1 MYAFSKPITMK
12 LSWLPKSLQPK
23 PPAYPVPPPGF
34 VGRFYFQYSDKNWAP
49 YIPMPSG
56 PINYLEIGCADGGNA
71 IVISKSYAKHPDS
84 KLYCVDPWMDY
95 DEYPEYKGIQE
106 WAWENF
112 NRNIQKL
119 SDPAKF
125 IIKRGLS
132 EDIVPTLPNEFF
144 DLIFVDGNHET
155 EYVYRDGL
163 MSLEK
168 VKIGGYIV
176 FDDYNFPWP
185 QTVEGIKKFIK
196 TAGPQI
202 RIVADLG
209 NYCGQIIV
217 QRIS

>member
-1 MYAFSKPITMK
+1 MR

-23 PPAYPVPPPGF
+23 PPAPPVHLSRF
-34 VGRFYFQYSDKNWAP
+34 VGRFYNKYPDKNWATH
-49 YIPMPSG
+49 IPMPSG

-71 IVISKSYAKHPDS
+71 IIISKSYAKHPDS

-95 DEYPEYKGIQE
+95 DEYPEYKGVQE
-106 WAWENF
+106 KGWETF
-112 NRNIQKL
+112 NRNIQTC
-119 SDPAKF
+119 SDSAKF
-125 IIKRGLS
+125 VIKRELS
-132 EDIVPTLPNEFF
+132 EDIVPTFPENFF

-176 FDDYNFPWP
+176 FDDYRFPWP
-185 QTVEGIKKFIK
+185 QTIEGIKKFIE
-196 TAGPQI
+196 TAEPRI

-209 NYCGQIIV
+209 NFCGQIIV
-217 QRIS
+217 QRTS

>member
-1 MYAFSKPITMK
+1 MK

-34 VGRFYFQYSDKNWAP
+34 VGLFFNQYPDKNWARH
-49 YIPMPSG
+49 IPMPSG
-56 PINYLEIGCADGGNA
+56 PINYLEIGCAHGGNA
-71 IVISKSYAKHPDS
+71 IIISKSYAKHPDS

-95 DEYPEYKGIQE
+95 DEYPEYKGAQE
-106 WAWENF
+106 TSWENF

-125 IIKRGLS
+125 VIKRGLS
-132 EDIVPTLPNEFF
+132 EDIVPTFPDKFF

-176 FDDYNFPWP
+176 FDDYSGYWP
-185 QTVEGIKKFIK
+185 QTKEGINKFIQ
-196 TAGPQI
+196 TAGPRV

-209 NYCGQIIV
+209 IKCGQIIL
-217 QRIS
+217 QRTS

>member
-1 MYAFSKPITMK
+1 MFFN
-12 LSWLPKSLQPK
+12 Q
-23 PPAYPVPPPGF
+23 YP
-34 VGRFYFQYSDKNWAP
+34 DKNWARH
-49 YIPMPSG
+49 IPMPSG
-56 PINYLEIGCADGGNA
+56 PINYLEIGCAHGGNA
-71 IVISKSYAKHPDS
+71 IIISKSYAKHPDS

-95 DEYPEYKGIQE
+95 DEYPEYKGAQE
-106 WAWENF
+106 TSWENF

-125 IIKRGLS
+125 VIKRGLS
-132 EDIVPTLPNEFF
+132 EDIVPTLPDKFF

-176 FDDYNFPWP
+176 FDDYSGYWP
-185 QTVEGIKKFIK
+185 QTKEGINKFIQ
-196 TAGPQI
+196 TAGPRV

-209 NYCGQIIV
+209 IKCGQIIL
-217 QRIS
+217 QRTS

>member
-1 MYAFSKPITMK
+1 MK

-23 PPAYPVPPPGF
+23 PPTYPVLPPQF
-34 VGRFYFQYSDKNWAP
+34 VGRFYNLYPNINWAP

-71 IVISKSYAKHPDS
+71 IIISKSYAKHPNS

-95 DEYPEYKGIQE
+95 DEYSEYKGYQE
-106 WAWENF
+106 KGWETF
-112 NRNIQKL
+112 NRNIQIC

-125 IIKRGLS
+125 VITRGLS
-132 EDIVPTLPNEFF
+132 DDIVPTFPNDFF

-176 FDDYNFPWP
+176 FDDYIETWP
-185 QTVEGIKKFIK
+185 QTVLGIKRFVHNAGSNIK
-196 TAGPQI
+196 V
-202 RIVADLG
+202 VADL
-209 NYCGQIIV
+209 YSVCGQLIV
-217 QRIS
+217 QRVA